1 MLTKHY
7 SGVPIGINSK
17 TLIIGTNIVLYTFV
31 MSAEQPIQLTE
42 EDLRYSDIKITYVE
56 HLSVINYLTKA
67 MEDTLI
73 SKANIL
79 KYPLLLIDIPLLLA
93 VAIINIERSLY
104 NNVIEYFLAYVRH
117 DVRLITKFLE
127 RLLPGYQSPIIEE
140 EGEEDIYEETIMGK
154 LFQLVRNML
163 HFLWSLI
170 IFSIIL
176 PVWPLIKLYN
186 FFSPILIIGTLY
198 YILMFFTFTGW
209 WESMVY
215 FIIFCTVTFLVSS
228 LSVPT
233 ILRTFIY
240 LKYLFSLEPKS
251 WQEVNN
257 EARLAFVQ
265 FYLRIQHNRQKLLE
279 KIQPHYT
286 DMENIQV
293 KGGVY
298 YLFLKTIHGIK
309 DKLLALRKK
318 RVSDLFTKLQKKS
331 EILTQELE
339 MEKKEYEQSVS
350 SMKPQE
356 LIKTA
361 IALMIT
367 FFFSG
372 IIALG
377 GSKGQGVLVSI
388 FLSFLDPVQG
398 TTVWWNYEGSGMGYY
413 QYLTHNHALPGVIRM
428 IVTEIDYFWGY
439 FFLAYHTILPFYAS
453 FLAQYYAYWVRF
465 LTTLFY

>member
-1 MLTKHY
+1 
-7 SGVPIGINSK
+7 
-17 TLIIGTNIVLYTFV
+17 
-31 MSAEQPIQLTE
+31 
-42 EDLRYSDIKITYVE
+42 
-56 HLSVINYLTKA
+56 
-67 MEDTLI
+67 
-73 SKANIL
+73 
-79 KYPLLLIDIPLLLA
+79 
-93 VAIINIERSLY
+93 
-104 NNVIEYFLAYVRH
+104 
-117 DVRLITKFLE
+117 
-127 RLLPGYQSPIIEE
+127 
-140 EGEEDIYEETIMGK
+140 
-154 LFQLVRNML
+154 
-163 HFLWSLI
+163 
-170 IFSIIL
+170 
-176 PVWPLIKLYN
+176 
-186 FFSPILIIGTLY
+186 
-198 YILMFFTFTGW
+198 
-209 WESMVY
+209 
-215 FIIFCTVTFLVSS
+215 
-228 LSVPT
+228 
-233 ILRTFIY
+233 
-240 LKYLFSLEPKS
+240 
-251 WQEVNN
+251 VNN